1 MESYKIRVNNLD
13 ESKEA
18 QRLLFELGYAWK
30 SSGKSVMYVDMP
42 TLFAD
47 SSGRIYYACTNTVF
61 ETLEGKEL
69 TLPQLRDMVV
79 LHRNDVNDANY
90 VGNICGYFYVT
101 CEGNI
106 YVWDGI
112 DAWGKSKYTTMDN
125 IKPIHS
131 VPKQGLISGADALR
145 ALANGEEVEYE
156 ASSKVNNW
164 RNVSETIFEY
174 KEILQNKSNTSDVS
188 FRFRLKP
195 RTITI
200 NGIEVPAPFK
210 PKDGERFFYINPNAD
225 AGYGESRT
233 TKWSKYIQFGAW
245 RTEEDVK
252 QVVEALRGALKNG

>member
-30 SSGKSVMYVDMP
+30 PSGKSVMYVDMP

-47 SSGRIYYACTNTVF
+47 SSGKIYYACTNTVF

-90 VGNICGYFYVT
+90 VGNICGYFYVN

-112 DAWGKSKYTTMDN
+112 DAWEKS
-125 IKPIHS
+125 
-131 VPKQGLISGADALR
+131 
-145 ALANGEEVEYE
+145 
-156 ASSKVNNW
+156 
-164 RNVSETIFEY
+164 
-174 KEILQNKSNTSDVS
+174 KSNTINNKKPSN
-188 FRFRLKP
+188 FR
-195 RTITI
+195 RTLGF
-200 NGIEVPAPFK
+200 N
-210 PKDGERFFYINPNAD
+210 
-225 AGYGESRT
+225 T
-233 TKWSKYIQFGAW
+233 TRS
-245 RTEEDVK
+245 
-252 QVVEALRGALKNG
+252 L